1 MNRSGGHARA
11 HSNLGLAA
19 RPALP
24 AGAQAVVLSLL
35 FALVHHRTFSE
46 LWGIWTTNDN
56 YSHGPLVPMTSA
68 ILVAM
73 RWRKFEAIP
82 FSPDARGLAL
92 IALSCLM
99 QVVGI
104 RADLF
109 ALQCWS
115 VLPLLFGLS
124 LTFLGRARTHMLTFP
139 IAYLAFMFT
148 FPPFIMNQ
156 LSYAL
161 KEIAMA
167 GATRGA
173 EWLGVTLHR
182 AGMSLYLVSGELR
195 VENPCSGLR
204 SLLALL
210 ATATM
215 FAYFQPGGLGRR
227 AAMML
232 GAIPIAILGNAARL
246 LLLIVAAH
254 YRSVEWATG
263 AFHDVTGYV
272 IYAVALAALLV
283 LRSMLSP
290 VREGRASAL
299 QRVRGLNP

>member
-1 MNRSGGHARA
+1 METGASPIAA
-11 HSNLGLAA
+11 HFG
-19 RPALP
+19 RQQVY
-24 AGAQAVVLSLL
+24 GWAQAVVLLGL
-35 FALVHHRTFSE
+35 FALVHHRTLSG

-56 YSHGPLVPMTSA
+56 YSHGPLVPLTA
-68 ILVAM
+68 AALVVM
-73 RWRKFEAIP
+73 RWRKFQALP
-82 FSPDARGLAL
+82 LSSDARGLLL
-92 IALSCLM
+92 IGLSCLM

-115 VLPLLFGLS
+115 ILPLLFGAS

-139 IAYLAFMFT
+139 IAYLAFMLT
-148 FPPFIMNQ
+148 FPPVVMNQ

-161 KEIAMA
+161 KEVAMA

-182 AGMSLYLVSGELR
+182 SGMSIYLVSGELR

-210 ATATM
+210 ATATL

-232 GAIPIAILGNAARL
+232 GAIPIAILGNASRL

-263 AFHDVTGYV
+263 AFHDVTGYAL
-272 IYAVALAALLV
+272 YAVALASLLL

-290 VREGRASAL
+290 RRAVTAPAL
-299 QRVRGLNP
+299 EQVRGAST